1 MKKET
6 TRKLLDPK
14 NLPYLGAV
22 VQAVMFGIAGSV
34 FFPNPYFGA
43 VVGLGVGA
51 VVNWSIALASSR
63 ITTIAEGRK
72 RLANIAL
79 IGMLALSPTTITLS
93 MFYPTQIYTAI
104 AWAVD
109 VDLSIVLAGA
119 IVGKSLIADSE
130 PKKKSAKKS
139 QSETSG
145 AAQGRSAKTAKGKAK
160 GAAPLVTV
168 ACCHADR
175 GCQRT
180 GSQNA
185 MNAHAN
191 HCQYKPMAID
201 ESLLIHN
208 NKAEK

>member
-1 MKKET
+1 MNKQA
-6 TRKLLDPK
+6 RMLLDPK
-14 NLPYLGAV
+14 NLPYFGAI
-22 VQAVMFGIAGSV
+22 VQAVMFGVAGSV

-43 VVGLGVGA
+43 IVGLGVGA

-104 AWAVD
+104 AWAID

-119 IVGKSLIADSE
+119 IVGKSLIADGE
-130 PKKKSAKKS
+130 QKKKPAKNS

-145 AAQGRSAKTAKGKAK
+145 VAQGRSAKTAKGKAK
-160 GAAPLVTV
+160 GAESPTIV
-168 ACCHADR
+168 ACRYAGA
-175 GCQRT
+175 GCGRN

-191 HCQYKPMAID
+191 HCQFKPMAID
-201 ESLLIHN
+201 QSLLLHN
-208 NKAEK
+208 KTEK